1 MEDIL
6 PEKNGGSLLTCI
18 AITSLVGRLIFG
30 CISDLPIVNRRRIL
44 LQQVS
49 FLSIGICTMLMAA
62 APFFHGFNFE
72 SLILFSLIFGLF
84 DGFNEPLIFPIAT
97 DICGSSGAS
106 QAIGFLYGLSSIP
119 VTFGPAIAG

>member
-6 PEKNGGSLLTCI
+6 PEKNGGALLTCI

-30 CISDLPIVNRRRIL
+30 YISDLPKVNRIL

-84 DGFNEPLIFPIAT
+84 DGFNEPLIFPIAV

-106 QAIGFLYGLSSIP
+106 QAQGFLYGLSSIP
-119 VTFGPAIAG
+119 VTFGPYIAG

>member
-1 MEDIL
+1 MKDIL
-6 PEKNGGSLLTCI
+6 PEKNGGVLLICI
-18 AITSLVGRLIFG
+18 AFSSLVGRLIFG
-30 CISDLPIVNRRRIL
+30 TISDLARVNRIL

-49 FLSIGICTMLMAA
+49 FLFIGICTMLMAA
-62 APFFHGFNFE
+62 APFFECFNFE

-106 QAIGFLYGLSSIP
+106 QAIGFLYSLSSIP

>member
-6 PEKNGGSLLTCI
+6 PEKSGGALLTCI

-30 CISDLPIVNRRRIL
+30 YISDLPIVRVNRIL

-84 DGFNEPLIFPIAT
+84 DGCNEPQIVPIAI
-97 DICGSSGAS
+97 DICGHSGQS
-106 QAIGFLYGLSSIP
+106 QAIGFLLGLSSIP
-119 VTFGPAIAG
+119 VTFGPYIAG

>member
-6 PEKNGGSLLTCI
+6 PEKNGGALLTCI

-30 CISDLPIVNRRRIL
+30 YISDLPKVNRIL
-44 LQQVS
+44 LQQIS

-84 DGFNEPLIFPIAT
+84 DGCNEPLIVPIAI
-97 DICGSSGAS
+97 DICGYSGSS
-106 QAIGFLYGLSSIP
+106 QAIGFLLGLSSIP
-119 VTFGPAIAG
+119 VTLGPAFAG

>member
-6 PEKNGGSLLTCI
+6 PEKNGGALLTCI
-18 AITSLVGRLIFG
+18 AISSLVGRLIFG
-30 CISDLPIVNRRRIL
+30 SISDLPRVNRIL

-49 FLSIGICTMLMAA
+49 FLFIGICTMLMAA

-84 DGFNEPLIFPIAT
+84 DGCLFPQLVPIAI
-97 DICGSSGAS
+97 DICGHSGQS
-106 QAIGFLYGLSSIP
+106 QAIGFLLGLSSIP
-119 VTFGPAIAG
+119 VTFGPYIAG